1 MGLGNG
7 DRRVKMGDGDTGT
20 PIDAIEELKRKGVKM
35 GNVIL
40 VTEYGKV
47 VELPASTL
55 RTKKYKSLIKGKL

>member
-1 MGLGNG
+1 
-7 DRRVKMGDGDTGT
+7 MGDGDTGT